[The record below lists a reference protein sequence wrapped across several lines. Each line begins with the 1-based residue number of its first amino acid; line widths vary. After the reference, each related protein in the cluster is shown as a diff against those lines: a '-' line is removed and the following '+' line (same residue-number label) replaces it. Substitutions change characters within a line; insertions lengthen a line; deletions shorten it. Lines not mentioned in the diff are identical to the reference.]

1 VNFCANSNNHA
12 DTSLVDWLHC
22 HLPPGGVGGT
32 VGTPATFDFIMSI
45 NDCSLDGGT
54 IRRHHVSDTS
64 EQVNEFNFR
73 FSGFP
78 SKSLGHESRD
88 RTVRLYIVRE
98 KVTHI
103 GSRPVS
109 YFGLATSFHRIC
121 LLVTR

>member
-1 VNFCANSNNHA
+1 M
-12 DTSLVDWLHC
+12 SLADWLHC

-32 VGTPATFDFIMSI
+32 VDTAATFYFIKSI

-64 EQVNEFNFR
+64 EQVNKFNFR

-78 SKSLGHESRD
+78 SQSLGYESRD
-88 RTVRLYIVRE
+88 RIVRLCVE
-98 KVTHI
+98 KKKVIHT